1 MKKVLIILLA
11 LSVMFSS
18 FALLSNVAAADSIS
32 INLSPNSINV
42 PNKITITLTL
52 GNAYVG
58 ANTQIEIL
66 IDGGQDQASKFSIP
80 TSVSTSSIYTQ
91 ISTTSYN
98 VFSASISTSPVDLS
112 KSLVIRTS
120 TSFPNVNPNTTFS
133 IVIDSTANFIPKT
146 TGSHTI
152 RVIVS
157 GNYVVDGTFTVGTGG
172 QGSPI
177 NIVSIIVDNPK
188 LGDTS
193 TYSFNFVPST
203 NLVSGDFISVEFPA
217 GFTVPP
223 TIDGRNF
230 ALKQGYATIS
240 DFSNNVSV
248 QNNVVTLTI
257 PPTQFTFN
265 ANYQTTLVFGAYTA
279 IKNPTTAGQYT
290 FKMWTSKQPTPAT
303 YTVTLGTSITNL
315 MWDVNPKT
323 AGAVGEHTISFK
335 TSSSGALSTNDTI
348 TIIFPGGFT
357 LPTTIPSGGILV
369 NNVSA
374 QASVS
379 SNVLTIKCPTSI
391 GAGSSVTIKILAS
404 SNFVNPPVSTSGY
417 KIKVYTSQDQL
428 QVESSQLMF
437 TPSTLQN
444 LKVTVD
450 PQVVNKNASI
460 SFTFNLGLGGAL
472 GASDTISITFPL
484 QFSVPNQVP
493 SNLITITAGNS
504 IFNPSAVSKSGNTL
518 VLTLPQNTNIPSQSL
533 VSISISK
540 DANIMTPQTGGT
552 YKFTVYT
559 SKETTPIDVSIDVFA
574 YPKSNIIIN
583 PQNPDGLN
591 GYYIT
596 QPAISFSVSQ
606 IAGITPTLYYKINNG
621 SYQTYDLTN
630 APKISIPEGKNVISF
645 YSQDNF
651 GNKEPEN
658 TKTILVDLTD
668 PVITIAEPKE
678 NSVVVQPTFT
688 LKGAVKSIDVA
699 NTTLLVNGKLVNLN
713 SDGTFETLITLSGEG
728 INTISIQ
735 AKSPSGRTSTK
746 QFSVN
751 YIARVTVFL
760 QVGNDNAYING
771 EQVKIDAPPFI
782 QSGNVMV
789 PLRFILTSF
798 KANLEWDGIF
808 QIITLTLG
816 NNRMRLQIGNLR
828 ADVNGNLKM
837 LPAAPV
843 LVKGVTFVPLRFI
856 SENFGADVKWDGTLK
871 AVSIVYPKP

>member
-1 MKKVLIILLA
+1 MKKFVAFIMIFVMALSSLA
-11 LSVMFSS
+11 LMNIAF
-18 FALLSNVAAADSIS
+18 AADTVSVT
-32 INLSPNSINV
+32 LSPNAINV
-42 PNKITITLTL
+42 ANRFTISLNLQSISVPGNTPIEIALDSSSQSSMMSMPSSISPANFVIQLGTSNYPVSSASFSSYGSAKTIVVNTPSNLNIPAGTPFSVIINENAGIIPLTT
-52 GNAYVG
+52 GAHTIIIWVG
-58 ANTQIEIL
+58 VNRANTFVGSFQVS
-66 IDGGQDQASKFSIP
+66 GTQPSGQ
-80 TSVSTSSIYTQ
+80 
-91 ISTTSYN
+91 
-98 VFSASISTSPVDLS
+98 
-112 KSLVIRTS
+112 
-120 TSFPNVNPNTTFS
+120 S
-133 IVIDSTANFIPKT
+133 IVIN
-146 TGSHTI
+146 GVTI
-152 RVIVS
+152 L
-157 GNYVVDGTFTVGTGG
+157 
-172 QGSPI
+172 
-177 NIVSIIVDNPK
+177 NPK
-188 LGDTS
+188 LSDTS
-193 TYSFNFVPST
+193 SYNFVFTPSIT
-203 NLVSGDFISVEFPA
+203 LLPGDNIYVEFPSGFVVPQTIA
-217 GFTVPP
+217 GS
-223 TIDGRNF
+223 NF
-230 ALKQGYATIS
+230 ALKQGNVTYVA
-240 DFSNNVSV
+240 DFTNNVSV
-248 QNNVVTLTI
+248 SGNTVKLTI
-257 PPTQFTFN
+257 PSGSYTIS
-265 ANYQTTLVFGAYTA
+265 AGYSYTLIFGAYTG
-279 IKNPTTAGQYT
+279 IVNPSATGNYT
-290 FKMWTSKQPTPAT
+290 FKMYTSKQPTPAT

-379 SNVLTIKCPTSI
+379 SNVLSIKCPTSI

-472 GASDTISITFPL
+472 GASDTISIILPL

-504 IFNPSAVSKSGNTL
+504 IFNPSAVSRSGNTL

-668 PVITIAEPKE
+668 PVISIAEPKE

-713 SDGTFETLITLSGEG
+713 SDGTFETLITLSSEG

-837 LPAAPV
+837 LPTAPV